1 MKYLSQGLECKRKV
15 DLLLGLTNITSDGIV
30 AALTD
35 HLVRN
40 FKQSHA
46 ASINGIKSSHLS
58 DALKVLNGVAEKVEK
73 INELKY
79 RVNSV

>member
-15 DLLLGLTNITSDGIV
+15 ELLIALTDITSEGITG
-30 AALTD
+30 ALAD

-46 ASINGIKSSHLS
+46 ASFNSVRPGHLN
-58 DALKVLNGVAEKVEK
+58 DALKVLNCVAETVEK

-79 RVNSV
+79 RAKAV